1 MIISGFS
8 FIIMHSAAKYLSD
21 EVHVFEITFLRCVL
35 VIFVLAPLIFK
46 QGLNTLITYVC
57 TFIINI
63 QLKQDKIMGELNTKS
78 QKITFIIQCSVKSD
92 ANEFRKW
99 ANDRAAKYVF
109 DLKEVKTISY
119 EWYLSD
125 DNKEA
130 TLVESF
136 IDSDGAMQ
144 RLNNH
149 MSSPIA
155 EEVMQHVDI
164 KKWLV
169 FGNSKQDL
177 IDTLTPFGASFNRHH
192 CGFNH
197 SSE

>member
-1 MIISGFS
+1 MLYI
-8 FIIMHSAAKYLSD
+8 YY
-21 EVHVFEITFLRCVL
+21 VFYYQ
-35 VIFVLAPLIFK
+35 FK
-46 QGLNTLITYVC
+46 
-57 TFIINI
+57 
-63 QLKQDKIMGELNTKS
+63 LKEDKMMGELNTKS
-78 QKITFIIQCSVKSD
+78 QKIIFTIQCSIKSD

-99 ANDRAAKYVF
+99 AKDRAAKYVF
-109 DLKEVKTISY
+109 NLKEEKTISY

-125 DNKEA
+125 DNSEA

-149 MSSPIA
+149 ISSPIA

-164 KKWLV
+164 KEWLV

-177 IDTLTPFGASFNRHH
+177 IDALTPFGAKFKKYNS
-192 CGFNH
+192 GFNH

>member
-1 MIISGFS
+1 M
-8 FIIMHSAAKYLSD
+8 
-21 EVHVFEITFLRCVL
+21 R
-35 VIFVLAPLIFK
+35 
-46 QGLNTLITYVC
+46 
-57 TFIINI
+57 
-63 QLKQDKIMGELNTKS
+63 ELNTKS
-78 QKITFIIQCSVKSD
+78 QKIIFAIHCNIKSD
-92 ANEFRKW
+92 ANEFQTW
-99 ANDRAAKYVF
+99 AKDRATKYVF
-109 DLKEVKTISY
+109 NLKEEKTISY
-119 EWYLSD
+119 EWHLSD
-125 DNKEA
+125 DNAEA

-155 EEVMQHVDI
+155 EEVMEHVDI

-177 IDTLTPFGASFNRHH
+177 IDALTPFGAKFKKHH
-192 CGFNH
+192 SGFNH

>member
-1 MIISGFS
+1 M
-8 FIIMHSAAKYLSD
+8 
-21 EVHVFEITFLRCVL
+21 R
-35 VIFVLAPLIFK
+35 
-46 QGLNTLITYVC
+46 
-57 TFIINI
+57 
-63 QLKQDKIMGELNTKS
+63 ELNTKS
-78 QKITFIIQCSVKSD
+78 QKIIFAIQCSIKSD
-92 ANEFRKW
+92 ANEFQTW
-99 ANDRAAKYVF
+99 AKDRATKYVF
-109 DLKEVKTISY
+109 DLKEEKTISY
-119 EWYLSD
+119 EWHLSD
-125 DNKEA
+125 DNSEA

-164 KKWLV
+164 KEWLV

-177 IDTLTPFGASFNRHH
+177 IDALTPFGAKFKRQH

-197 SSE
+197 SLE

>member
-1 MIISGFS
+1 MSEMGIARYI
-8 FIIMHSAAKYLSD
+8 Y
-21 EVHVFEITFLRCVL
+21 LRCATYEFFIKL
-35 VIFVLAPLIFK
+35 YYIFYKLNKFN
-46 QGLNTLITYVC
+46 LNTLITYAC
-57 TFIINI
+57 TFIINL

-155 EEVMQHVDI
+155 EEVMQHVDF